1 MSASTLKKAGL
12 KAETTGKPRPLAAK
26 QVKAVSPIDNAGDSF
41 SADDYTYM
49 QRAITLA
56 KKGHYTTSPNPRVG
70 CVIVKDRKIVGEGYH
85 IKAGTGHAEV
95 HALAMAKEQ
104 AKGAIAYVTLEPCS
118 HFGRTPP
125 CAQALINSGVEQVV
139 VAMVDPNPQVSGSG
153 ISLLEQAGIK
163 TKVGLLTEQAQALN
177 PGFIK
182 MMSTGLPY
190 VRCKLASSLD
200 GKTAMANGESK
211 WITSPQARSDVQRLR
226 AQSCAIITGADSV
239 LMDQAKMTVRWQ
251 ELGQLKENYPQNDIR
266 QPLRVIIDSQNRITP
281 DLPLFDTPSE
291 VLLVRAAIE
300 NNHQW
305 PSFVQQIQLPL
316 AATVSGSEKIDLKH
330 LLHALA
336 QRGLND
342 VLLESGARLAGAFI
356 EQDLVDELVLY
367 QAPKLMGGDGK
378 SLVAM
383 PGIENLSA
391 AKTLAIKDIAMVGPD
406 IRITAKL
413 EENKTCLPE

>member
-1 MSASTLKKAGL
+1 MSALTTKTAQKNNGPEKTVRPASLADTAG
-12 KAETTGKPRPLAAK
+12 ETFTP
-26 QVKAVSPIDNAGDSF
+26 
-41 SADDYTYM
+41 DDYLYM

-70 CVIVKDRKIVGEGYH
+70 CVIVKNRQIVGEGYH

-104 AKGAIAYVTLEPCS
+104 AKDATAYVTLEPCS

-125 CAQALINSGVEQVV
+125 CAQALITSGVKEVV

-153 ISLLEQAGIK
+153 LSLLEQAGIT
-163 TKVGLLTEQAQALN
+163 TKVGLLNAQAQTLN

-200 GKTAMANGESK
+200 GKTAMASGESK
-211 WITSPQARSDVQRLR
+211 WITSGQARSDVQRLR

-239 LMDQAKMTVRWQ
+239 LMDQARMTVRWQ
-251 ELGQLKENYPQNDIR
+251 ELGSLKETYPQSELR
-266 QPLRVIIDSQNRITP
+266 QPVRVIIDSQNRITP
-281 DLPLFDTPSE
+281 DLPIFDTPSE
-291 VLLVRAAIE
+291 VLLVRAAVE
-300 NNHQW
+300 NNPQW

-316 AATVSGSEKIDLKH
+316 AATACGEDKIDLQAV
-330 LLHALA
+330 LQYLA
-336 QRGLND
+336 QRGIND

-367 QAPKLMGGDGK
+367 QAPKLMGADGK

-383 PGIENLSA
+383 PGIAELSA
-391 AKTLAIKDIAMVGPD
+391 AKQLTIKDIRMVGPD